1 MLPFGGNLVRNPHGT
16 DDQRK
21 THLTLLT
28 MSLTFDFIF
37 SVMLVSQKTTKEK
50 FAIKVLKKS
59 SIIEEDDVECTM
71 TEKRVL
77 TLHHP
82 FLTTL
87 YATFQDANRLYF
99 VMEFVS
105 GGDLM
110 FQIQRDRHFNE
121 SR

>member
-1 MLPFGGNLVRNPHGT
+1 MLSLIFGNCGISLLNPST
-16 DDQRK
+16 
-21 THLTLLT
+21 
-28 MSLTFDFIF
+28 TFLFL
-37 SVMLVSQKTTKEK
+37 VMLVSQKTTKEK